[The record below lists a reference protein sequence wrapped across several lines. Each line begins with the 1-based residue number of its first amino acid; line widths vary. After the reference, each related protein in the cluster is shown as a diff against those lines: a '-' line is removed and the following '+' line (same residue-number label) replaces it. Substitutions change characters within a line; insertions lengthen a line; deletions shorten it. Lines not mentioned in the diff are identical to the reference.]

1 MTRATLN
8 SVDCHREAAPRAQR
22 VVQLALRLTGKLN
35 AFHPPGK
42 CRQHNFRLYAGN
54 SLPDTAVDAHAK
66 SDMAR
71 CIALDVEAVRVAPP
85 AGGAGWRPGQKA
97 HPLPRRGAVPPPPPP
112 HPRPSDGN

>member
-42 CRQHNFRLYAGN
+42 GRQHNFRLDAGD

-85 AGGAGWRPGQKA
+85 AGAAATGPGKK
-97 HPLPRRGAVPPPPPP
+97 RTPPPAP
-112 HPRPSDGN
+112 GA

>member
-8 SVDCHREAAPRAQR
+8 RVDCHREAAPRAQR

-42 CRQHNFRLYAGN
+42 GRQHNFRLYAGD

-71 CIALDVEAVRVAPP
+71 CIALDVEAVRVPPP
-85 AGGAGWRPGQKA
+85 AGVAVCGPPKEQSLLPPGC
-97 HPLPRRGAVPPPPPP
+97 P
-112 HPRPSDGN
+112 

>member
-1 MTRATLN
+1 MLARSCSGLTTATLN
-8 SVDCHREAAPRAQR
+8 SVDCPRGAAPRAQR

-35 AFHPPGK
+35 AFYPPGK
-42 CRQHNFRLYAGN
+42 GRQHNFRLYAGD

-85 AGGAGWRPGQKA
+85 AGVAGSKA
-97 HPLPRRGAVPPPPPP
+97 HKRQHPPP
-112 HPRPSDGN
+112 RGG